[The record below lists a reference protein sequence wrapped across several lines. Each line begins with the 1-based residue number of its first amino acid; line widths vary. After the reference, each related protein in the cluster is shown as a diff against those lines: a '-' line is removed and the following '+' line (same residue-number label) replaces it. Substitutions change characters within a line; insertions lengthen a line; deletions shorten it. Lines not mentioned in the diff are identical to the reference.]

1 MKYMNFGD
9 EHGSRLGDFLL
20 SCTKIVFLYNIYLNQ
35 LYFHYLSIHMY
46 DIKVIF
52 LEQQSPAQNADSDS
66 EEEKPRRIRHKAYG
80 LNYEIKVISGTL
92 AKMRVMQCFFM

>member
-1 MKYMNFGD
+1 
-9 EHGSRLGDFLL
+9 
-20 SCTKIVFLYNIYLNQ
+20 
-35 LYFHYLSIHMY
+35 MY